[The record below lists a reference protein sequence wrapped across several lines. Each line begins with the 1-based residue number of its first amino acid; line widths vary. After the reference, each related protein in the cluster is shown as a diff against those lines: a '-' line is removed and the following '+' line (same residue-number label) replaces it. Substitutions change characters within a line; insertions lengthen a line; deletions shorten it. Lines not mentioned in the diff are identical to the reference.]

1 MSFAESDLDFLQ
13 KVNTKKKASSER
25 RTPPSINTPIR
36 KRNGRGTP
44 SQTPIS
50 ENRVQ
55 DFLDLELLSIRRE
68 PVLEEIE
75 AEENAG
81 AFDQA
86 SEFVESP
93 IAEEVEEYFEP
104 SAASQQ
110 ETSLPEPAD
119 DDLKSELDQQEQR
132 GPTIHAE
139 PSEIL
144 ESTASQPDDFESLV
158 VPRTYSFEKTSSPV
172 STSPP
177 PLTAKLPD
185 LQEEARRK
193 SASQEIPSVQAR
205 GGLGRMLRNF
215 FASLQGNLV
224 VGLDLG
230 SRYLKYVALSKTRSG
245 YQLEEYDCVEMRRLP
260 PEMGDEEREKLIAEQ
275 VRAFLSRKP
284 LRNCWI
290 TSAISG
296 LNVLFRYHL
305 LPHMP
310 KKDLAEAVP
319 WATRK
324 DLPFPVESAMIDFVV
339 LGERKDGNATKLEVA
354 AVATPATVVDR
365 HLALLRNNHLTPQK
379 VSTVTAALWNLVLQ
393 KKKPAAKSVM
403 LVDVGALSTHILFV
417 ESGRLLFVREIT
429 TAGDEFTEAL
439 TSTVYTEGHNIT
451 LSASEAEHLK
461 QEYGMPN
468 AADGG
473 TTDSGIPF
481 SQIAVMLRPV
491 VERFVNEIR
500 RSIDYYRE
508 KFKAEAIQQIL
519 LTGGG
524 ARLQNFAQA
533 LAKELGVPVEV
544 FDPLQF
550 VSLKKFQKDD
560 TLYRLAPQFAVAAG
574 LALDRRKELNLL
586 PPALKGAFR
595 LRAAQKY
602 FRYVALFGLLAIVF
616 VTGFEYFRSQQF
628 ANDLKRLQFDY
639 NRLLPRR
646 DQYVALS
653 HQRDELQ
660 QNLDAYQSRI
670 FIRLTA
676 ADHLRALSNLIPT
689 SLVLTAIT
697 IETIPDE
704 MKDEEDGDMYVDF
717 LMISGIVVPA
727 SGRDSRKGLK
737 EGVALADFL
746 IDLEKAGYFRSI
758 DLRDQKQQADGSIK
772 FTLAC
777 FY

>member
-1 MSFAESDLDFLQ
+1 MSFAEADLDFLQ
-13 KVNTKKKASSER
+13 KVNTKKKTSQVH
-25 RTPPSINTPIR
+25 
-36 KRNGRGTP
+36 RGDAP
-44 SQTPIS
+44 FQTAIS
-50 ENRVQ
+50 ENQ
-55 DFLDLELLSIRRE
+55 THDFLDLELLSIHRD

-75 AEENAG
+75 TEDNAG

-93 IAEEVEEYFEP
+93 AVVEVEDFFEP
-104 SAASQQ
+104 STAPEQ
-110 ETSLPEPAD
+110 ETIIAEPAD
-119 DDLKSELDQQEQR
+119 DDLRSELDQQEQR
-132 GPTIHAE
+132 EPTIHAE

-144 ESTASQPDDFESLV
+144 ESTASQQDDFESMV
-158 VPRTYSFEKTSSPV
+158 VPRTYSFEKTSSPG
-172 STSPP
+172 STA
-177 PLTAKLPD
+177 PLPLNAKLLD
-185 LQEEARRK
+185 QQEEARRHR
-193 SASQEIPSVQAR
+193 ASQEIPSVPTR
-205 GGLGRMLRNF
+205 GGIGRVLRSF

-260 PEMGDEEREKLIAEQ
+260 PEMSEEEREKLVAEQ
-275 VRAFLSRKP
+275 VRAFLSSKP

-324 DLPFPVESAMIDFVV
+324 DLPFPVESALIDYIV
-339 LGERKDGNATKLEVA
+339 LGERKDGNALKLEVA
-354 AVATPATVVDR
+354 AVATPAAVVDR

-403 LVDVGALSTHILFV
+403 LVDIGALSTHILFV

-439 TSTVYTEGHNIT
+439 TSTIYAEGHNIT
-451 LSASEAEHLK
+451 LSPGEAEHLK
-461 QEYGMPN
+461 DEYGLPN
-468 AADGG
+468 ADDDG
-473 TTDSGIPF
+473 TTDNGIPF

-524 ARLQNFAQA
+524 ARLQNFAEA
-533 LAKELGVPVEV
+533 LTKELGVQVGV

-550 VSLKKFQKDD
+550 VNLKKFQNDD
-560 TLYRLAPQFAVAAG
+560 TLFRLAPQFAVAAG

-586 PPALKGAFR
+586 PGALKGAFR

-602 FRYVALFGLLAIVF
+602 FRYVALFGLIAIVF
-616 VTGFEYFRSQQF
+616 ITGFEYFRSQQF

-653 HQRDELQ
+653 RQRDELQ

-670 FIRLTA
+670 LIRLSA
-676 ADHLRALSNLIPT
+676 PDHLRALSNLIPA

-697 IETIPDE
+697 IETIPNDAKEVEEGDE
-704 MKDEEDGDMYVDF
+704 YLDF
-717 LMISGIVVPA
+717 VMINGIVLPA
-727 SGRDSRKGLK
+727 SDRDTRKGLK

-746 IDLEKAGYFRSI
+746 IDLEKSGYFRSI
-758 DLRDQKQQADGSIK
+758 DLRDQKQQPDGSIK